1 MREEI
6 SRHFDVVIVIWVLAL
21 AVGWSMVTLSH
32 AQLNPN
38 QWSSTPN
45 SGPVWMVDGGTGGN

>member
-6 SRHFDVVIVIWVLAL
+6 SRHFDVVIVIWILAL

-32 AQLNPN
+32 TRLNPDA
-38 QWSSTPN
+38 WSATPQN
-45 SGPVWMVDGGTGGN
+45 GPVWMVDGGTTN